1 MRRKE
6 VALSAARVL
15 PEIAIRAAWK
25 QRLKNTGIVIPTCN
39 AGGDWN
45 RLRAGLAQQGIIP
58 EQVLIVD
65 SSSTDDTR
73 HKAVE
78 AGYRLIVIPKAQFGH
93 GKTRQMAAKQI
104 PWAETLIYMTQDAYP
119 LGEGS
124 FDRLIEVFDDP
135 QIGAAYGRQVARSD
149 ASAIERHARLF
160 NYPASSYVRDFAS
173 REEYGF
179 GATFFSNTF
188 AAYRTCALDGV
199 GGFCKDALVSE
210 EVSVAARML
219 MSGWKIAYCAEAA
232 VIHSHRPTIRHQ
244 FSRYF
249 DIAVQHGRE
258 QWILDT
264 FGAVGNRGR
273 AFVES
278 ELKFLLKNDWKQI
291 PFAAVLTLA
300 KWFGYKAGHYEK
312 LWPMWMKR
320 ALSGQPGHWH
330 VGNVRPIRQG
340 PAYST
345 NSD

>member
-1 MRRKE
+1 
-6 VALSAARVL
+6 VLSAARVL
-15 PEIAIRAAWK
+15 PQIAVRPVWK
-25 QRLKNTGIVIPTCN
+25 ERLKNTGIVIPTCN
-39 AGGDWN
+39 AGKDWT
-45 RLRAGLAQQGIIP
+45 RLRAGLTLQGIAP

-73 HKAVE
+73 RKAVE
-78 AGYRLIVIPKAQFGH
+78 AGYRLIVIPRSQFGH
-93 GKTRQMAAKQI
+93 GKTRQMASKQV
-104 PWAETLIYMTQDAYP
+104 PWAETLIYMTQDACP
-119 LGEGS
+119 VGEGS
-124 FDRLIEVFDDP
+124 FERLVEVFDDP
-135 QIGAAYGRQVARSD
+135 KIGAAYGRQVARTE

-160 NYPASSYVRDFAS
+160 NYSPSSYVRDFAS

-188 AAYRTCALDGV
+188 AAYRARALEGV
-199 GGFCKDALVSE
+199 GGFRRDALVSE

-232 VIHSHRPTIRHQ
+232 VMHSHRPTIRHQ

-278 ELKFLLKNDWKQI
+278 EMRFLLKNDWKQI
-291 PFAAVLTLA
+291 PFAAVLTVA
-300 KWFGYKAGHYEK
+300 KWCGYKAGRLEK
-312 LWPMWMKR
+312 LLPLSMKR
-320 ALSGQPGHWH
+320 AFSGQPGYWR
-330 VGNVRPIRQG
+330 VGPVSQVRQG
-340 PAYST
+340 TAVAT
-345 NSD
+345 HSD